1 MQHKRIPYAEF
12 YDYDRLEKA
21 AHDLHWEETEE
32 NEILLINL
40 HNQLVWHLY
49 RFDKDPRAD
58 AILYAVIE
66 AILGEKAA
74 DITDVPWE
82 LRCVWEGGKRANV
95 FEWNSC
101 KRWSPTA
108 VLDAGADHTHQG
120 KSVVC
125 SWKDYRK
132 RHESHRKVDEQGC
145 YG

>member
-1 MQHKRIPYAEF
+1 MIPYAEF
-12 YDYDRLEKA
+12 YNYDRLESA
-21 AHDLHWEETEE
+21 AVELGLLNTEADEEDL
-32 NEILLINL
+32 LNL
-40 HNQLVWHLY
+40 HNHLVWHLY
-49 RFDKDPRAD
+49 RFDKDLRAD

-95 FEWNSC
+95 FEWNSR
-101 KRWSPTA
+101 KWWSATA
-108 VLDAGADHTHQG
+108 VLDTGADYAHQG

-132 RHESHRKVDEQGC
+132 RYESHRKVDE
-145 YG
+145 

>member
-58 AILYAVIE
+58 AI
-66 AILGEKAA
+66 
-74 DITDVPWE
+74 
-82 LRCVWEGGKRANV
+82 
-95 FEWNSC
+95 F
-101 KRWSPTA
+101 
-108 VLDAGADHTHQG
+108 
-120 KSVVC
+120 SVVIQ
-125 SWKDYRK
+125 KIIEDYNLTPQDAPADYRDLL
-132 RHESHRKVDEQGC
+132 E
-145 YG
+145 

>member
-1 MQHKRIPYAEF
+1 MAKFYYTQIKLGNMTIDEVPTRWRASVDKMLKAEQGEGQVCMQHKRIPYAEF
-12 YDYDRLEKA
+12 YNYDRLEKA

-82 LRCVWEGGKRANV
+82 LRCVWKGGKKANV
-95 FEWNSC
+95 FE
-101 KRWSPTA
+101 
-108 VLDAGADHTHQG
+108 
-120 KSVVC
+120 
-125 SWKDYRK
+125 
-132 RHESHRKVDEQGC
+132 
-145 YG
+145 

>member
-58 AILYAVIE
+58 AIFS
-66 AILGEKAA
+66 
-74 DITDVPWE
+74 ITIQNIIKDYNLTPQDVP
-82 LRCVWEGGKRANV
+82 A
-95 FEWNSC
+95 
-101 KRWSPTA
+101 
-108 VLDAGADHTHQG
+108 
-120 KSVVC
+120 
-125 SWKDYRK
+125 DYRDLL
-132 RHESHRKVDEQGC
+132 E
-145 YG
+145 

>member
-74 DITDVPWE
+74 DIEDVPWE

-95 FEWNSC
+95 FE
-101 KRWSPTA
+101 
-108 VLDAGADHTHQG
+108 
-120 KSVVC
+120 
-125 SWKDYRK
+125 
-132 RHESHRKVDEQGC
+132 
-145 YG
+145 